1 MGSISWA
8 GKFAMGSNQA
18 YKVSKAALNMLNADL
33 DVEVGV
39 AELKKIILESGKAQN
54 GKFLNI
60 HFAGQE
66 NSWGQYDER
75 EISW

>member
-1 MGSISWA
+1 
-8 GKFAMGSNQA
+8 
-18 YKVSKAALNMLNADL
+18 L

-39 AELKKIILESGKAQN
+39 AELKRIILESSKAQN

-60 HFAGQE
+60 HVPGQE
-66 NSWGQYDER
+66 KSRQQYDGG